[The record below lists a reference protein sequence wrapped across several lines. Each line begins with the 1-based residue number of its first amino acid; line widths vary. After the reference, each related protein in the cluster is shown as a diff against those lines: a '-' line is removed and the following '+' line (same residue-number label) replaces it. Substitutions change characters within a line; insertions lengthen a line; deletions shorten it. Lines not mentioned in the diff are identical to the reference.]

1 MCGGGPSGPLGSLW
15 AMNQTEMHDLLA
27 GLGHGV
33 ADPGGD
39 SAARFAD
46 GARYR
51 VEIPSCEGPAVF
63 AAVLEEA
70 ESLGV
75 PVHRVSQGSGV
86 MMLSD
91 EEIGQM
97 ARLGSERDVEVN
109 LFLGPRAAW
118 DVGVQSRVT
127 AAVGGSARG
136 NAAVAAC
143 LAEAHRACD
152 LGIRSLLVGDLGVLS
167 LLQQLKESG
176 ELPVNLV
183 LKTSV
188 VMPLANGPTARLYQ
202 HTGATSLN
210 VSTDLTVGQ
219 LAELRA
225 ACDVAL
231 DMYLESPDDQGGV
244 VRFYE
249 VADIVRAVA
258 PVYLKFGVRNAP
270 NIYPVG
276 RHLAGVA
283 ADLGRERVRRASLV
297 LRLLGQLDPGLAEQ
311 TTSGR
316 AADLAVPEP

>member
-1 MCGGGPSGPLGSLW
+1 MLTQL
-15 AMNQTEMHDLLA
+15 T
-27 GLGHGV
+27 GLGYAV
-33 ADPGGD
+33 VDTPDD

-70 ESLGV
+70 DALGV
-75 PVHRVSQGSGV
+75 RVHRVSQGSGV

-91 EEIGQM
+91 DEIGQM
-97 ARLGSERDVEVN
+97 VRLGSERDVEVN

-118 DVGVQSRVT
+118 DVGAQSRVT
-127 AAVGGSARG
+127 TAVGGSARG

-143 LAEAHRACD
+143 LAEARRACE
-152 LGIRSLLVGDLGVLS
+152 LGIRSLLVGDLGVLT
-167 LLQQLKESG
+167 LVQRLKESG
-176 ELPVNLV
+176 GLPGDLA

-188 VMPLANGPTARLYQ
+188 VMPLTNGPTARLYQ
-202 HTGATSLN
+202 DCGATSLN
-210 VSTDLTVGQ
+210 VSTDLTVSQ

-225 ACDVAL
+225 ASDVAL

-249 VADIVRAVA
+249 VADIVRAVS
-258 PVYLKFGVRNAP
+258 PIYLKFGVRNAP

-283 ADLGRERVRRASLV
+283 ADLGRERVRRAGLV
-297 LRLLGQLDPGLAEQ
+297 LRLLEQLDPDLAGQ
-311 TTSGR
+311 TTTGR
-316 AADLAVPEP
+316 APDLAVPEP

>member
-1 MCGGGPSGPLGSLW
+1 
-15 AMNQTEMHDLLA
+15 MNQTEMLALAA
-27 GLGHGV
+27 GLGYDV
-33 ADPGGD
+33 AGEAVE
-39 SAARFAD
+39 SAAGFAD

-70 ESLGV
+70 DRLDV

-86 MMLSD
+86 MMLD
-91 EEIGQM
+91 DDEIGEM
-97 ARLGSERDVEVN
+97 VRLGDERDVEVN

-118 DVGVQSRVT
+118 DVGAQSRVT

-143 LAEAHRACD
+143 LAEARRACD
-152 LGIRSLLVGDLGVLS
+152 LGIRSLLIGDLGVLM
-167 LLQQLKESG
+167 LVQQLKESG
-176 ELPVNLV
+176 TLPANLAI
-183 LKTSV
+183 KTSV
-188 VMPLANGPTARLYQ
+188 VMPLTNGPTARLYQ
-202 HTGATSLN
+202 QVGATSLN
-210 VSTDLTVGQ
+210 VSTDLTVAQ

-249 VADIVRAVA
+249 VADIVRSVA
-258 PVYLKFGVRNAP
+258 PIYLKFGVRNAP

-283 ADLGRERVRRASLV
+283 VDLGRERVRRASLV
-297 LRLLGQLDPGLAEQ
+297 LRLLEQLDPGLAKQ
-311 TTSGR
+311 TTTGR

>member
-1 MCGGGPSGPLGSLW
+1 
-15 AMNQTEMHDLLA
+15 MNQTEMLTQLT
-27 GLGHGV
+27 GLGYAV
-33 ADPGGD
+33 VDTPDD

-70 ESLGV
+70 DALGV
-75 PVHRVSQGSGV
+75 RVHRVSQGSGV

-91 EEIGQM
+91 DEIGQM
-97 ARLGSERDVEVN
+97 VRLGSERDVEVN

-118 DVGVQSRVT
+118 DVGAQSRVT
-127 AAVGGSARG
+127 TAVGGSARG

-143 LAEAHRACD
+143 LAEARRACD
-152 LGIRSLLVGDLGVLS
+152 LGIRSLLVGDLGVLT
-167 LLQQLKESG
+167 LVQRLKESG
-176 ELPVNLV
+176 DLPGDLA

-188 VMPLANGPTARLYQ
+188 VMPLTNGPTARLYQ
-202 HTGATSLN
+202 DCGATSLN
-210 VSTDLTVGQ
+210 VSTDLTVSQ

-225 ACDVAL
+225 ASDVAL

-249 VADIVRAVA
+249 VADIVRAVS
-258 PVYLKFGVRNAP
+258 PIYLKFGVRNAP

-276 RHLAGVA
+276 RHLAAVA
-283 ADLGRERVRRASLV
+283 ADLGRERVRRAGLV
-297 LRLLGQLDPGLAEQ
+297 LRLLEQLDPDLAGQ
-311 TTSGR
+311 TTTGR
-316 AADLAVPEP
+316 APDLAVPQP